1 MINHLTNKNNIPTR
15 THFTHGVK
23 NQELWIKKLNGEKKK
38 KKKKKKK
45 KIKKKKK
52 KKKKFNYFYKEKM
65 ILESISEIKDLTFQ
79 YPKVSVGILL
89 DFSN

>member
-23 NQELWIKKLNGEKKK
+23 NQELWIKKLNGE
-38 KKKKKKK
+38 
-45 KIKKKKK
+45 KKKK

>member
-38 KKKKKKK
+38 KKKKK
-45 KIKKKKK
+45 
-52 KKKKFNYFYKEKM
+52 FNFFYKEKM